1 MGSFG
6 TKYTGSEPPPL
17 PMLTAKAHPRQSW
30 ELADLEGSEQPSEGR
45 SSPAAGSSQPPPT
58 TPAEPMAPPPVPK
71 QKRPRMGPQEK
82 LLKMPSAV
90 SAVPF
95 AAKPEEEKAI
105 RAKYSGWH
113 EKICDSSGMK
123 PLVEIY
129 ITRAGKTLQN
139 YRLPSYAHSEPLGEP
154 TWQENTRR
162 RLEAHCTDF
171 WLALFKIYAPDLHLE
186 AKENDLKLPE
196 HDPELPPNFFGHPKH
211 PDIDEIQNQR
221 RRLLF
226 EWSRQR
232 VNLRSMAFSP
242 EKDIMVI
249 NGHLLTVT
257 PPELM
262 FLFFFIVV

>member
-30 ELADLEGSEQPSEGR
+30 ELSDVEGSEQPSEGR

-71 QKRPRMGPQEK
+71 QKRPRKGPQEK
-82 LLKMPSAV
+82 QLKMPSAV

-95 AAKPEEEKAI
+95 AAKPEEEKVI
-105 RAKYSGWH
+105 RAKYKGFD
-113 EKICDSSGMK
+113 EMGLSSCMT
-123 PLVEIY
+123 PLVHIY

-154 TWQENTRR
+154 TWAENTER
-162 RLEAHCTDF
+162 RLEAHSTDF